1 MTRSQD
7 HSQCSSHVVQGEL
20 LPKIDDDVDNMLGL
34 AELYQ
39 SIRTAALKQQRQPQL
54 VSIFT
59 TELFAYYLHIKYLSV
74 TECGQFMQ
82 TSSTDEFRC
91 YEICI
96 SDTQQLFISD
106 VLLFLSVSRLL
117 NFQHRPIWLKPQH
130 TAKNK
135 NEYNSSELVEKLQM
149 SAVDSLTT
157 YRQLLVRDF
166 GSVVTI
172 VTTDFEALNAYR
184 RGDYQRCL
192 QLCTQNVHTLLYARY
207 MPSIRMLPEI
217 FYGIAVN
224 IVLSYNYPLNKLLRL
239 TFYCDI

>member
-1 MTRSQD
+1 
-7 HSQCSSHVVQGEL
+7 
-20 LPKIDDDVDNMLGL
+20 
-34 AELYQ
+34 
-39 SIRTAALKQQRQPQL
+39 
-54 VSIFT
+54 
-59 TELFAYYLHIKYLSV
+59 
-74 TECGQFMQ
+74 MQ

-192 QLCTQNVHTLLYARY
+192 QLSTQNVHTLLYARY
-207 MPSIRMLPEI
+207 MPSIRMLPEFI
-217 FYGIAVN
+217 QLFDDDIVSLSALTLMVDLKCRDDRRYACITQVTLSLYLMTQCQLNLHDSVTSLAQTLDYIKVAQRRHSADATLDQLTLKLIERKVVAYVN
-224 IVLSYNYPLNKLLRL
+224 I
-239 TFYCDI
+239 